1 MNELQF
7 AGNGERVTDN
17 GHGLMVD
24 EHGYYGYNQH
34 LSGAY
39 VCYTCGHLCEEETHE
54 LALEGMGV

>member
-1 MNELQF
+1 MNNLQI

-24 EHGYYGYNQH
+24 GLGNYGYNAW

-54 LALEGMGV
+54 LALESMGV